1 MEIDKSKLLE
11 KLNSMSDEELK
22 SVIKSI
28 AESAGVSD
36 RKADR
41 VLKNVGKIRRG
52 MENLSDREFNG
63 VIGRLDGK
71 TLDAIKKQLD

>member
-28 AESAGVSD
+28 AQSAGVSD